1 MWQAFSEFELL
12 LCFTY
17 IVKEIKRSIK
27 FKKGVI
33 LMDKHWTAQL
43 PVKDLKSITPVSG
56 GDVNDTYRIETGNK
70 LYFLLVQP
78 GRAEDFYAAEIAGLR
93 DFEKAEITA
102 PRVEDYGQISGDAY
116 LLLDFLE
123 EGSGS
128 QKDLGE
134 LVAKL
139 HLTHQKDSQ
148 FGYHLP
154 YEGSDI
160 TFQNGWFNT
169 WSELFI
175 DQRLVQLHEEI
186 IKRDLWSEQENQI
199 FISVL
204 EIIKG
209 ELNKHDSKPS
219 LLHGDLWS
227 GNYMFLNDGRPALFD
242 PSPLYGDREF
252 DLGATQVFGGFG
264 SEFYEAYD
272 SVYPLAEGAERRI
285 EFYKL
290 YLLLVHLV
298 KFGEMY
304 LGSVSSTMRNI
315 ISKE

>member
-1 MWQAFSEFELL
+1 MNEEWS
-12 LCFTY
+12 
-17 IVKEIKRSIK
+17 
-27 FKKGVI
+27 
-33 LMDKHWTAQL
+33 AQL
-43 PVKDLKSITPVSG
+43 PIKNINNIVPVSG
-56 GDVNDTYRIETGNK
+56 GDVNDAYRIETDNG

-78 GRAEDFYAAEIAGLR
+78 GRNEDFYAAEIAGLK
-93 DFEKAEITA
+93 DFEQAGITA
-102 PRVEDYGQISGDAY
+102 PRVKSYGQISGDAY

-123 EGSGS
+123 EGRGS
-128 QKDLGE
+128 QEDLGE

-139 HLTHQKDSQ
+139 HLTQQQDGR

-160 TFQNGWFNT
+160 TFGNGWFDS

-175 DQRLVQLHEEI
+175 DQRLSHLHEEI
-186 IKRDLWSEQENQI
+186 TQQNLWSEEYNEK
-199 FISVL
+199 FLEVL
-204 EIIKG
+204 EIIKE
-209 ELNKHDSKPS
+209 ELQNHKSEPS

-227 GNYMFLNDGRPALFD
+227 GNYMFLDDGKPALFD

-264 SEFYEAYD
+264 SDFYEAYD
-272 SVYPLAEGAERRI
+272 NAYPLAAGAQLRI

-298 KFGEMY
+298 KFGMMY
-304 LGSVSSTMRNI
+304 LGSVNSTMENI
-315 ISKE
+315 INKG

>member
-1 MWQAFSEFELL
+1 
-12 LCFTY
+12 
-17 IVKEIKRSIK
+17 
-27 FKKGVI
+27 
-33 LMDKHWTAQL
+33 MDKQWTSQL
-43 PVKDLKSITPVSG
+43 AVKNIKNITPVSG
-56 GDVNDTYRIETGNK
+56 GDVNDAYRIETDNR

-78 GRAEDFYAAEIAGLR
+78 NRGEDFYAAEIAGLR
-93 DFEKAEITA
+93 DFEKAGITA
-102 PRVEDYGQISGDAY
+102 PHVEDYGQISGDAY

-139 HLTHQKDSQ
+139 HQTYQKDSQ
-148 FGYHLP
+148 FGYHLS

-160 TFQNGWFNT
+160 TFQNGWFNS
-169 WSELFI
+169 WSDLFI
-175 DQRLVQLHEEI
+175 NQRMIKLHKEI
-186 IKRDLWSEQENQI
+186 SKKNLWNEQENEI

-204 EIIKG
+204 EIIKE
-209 ELNKHDSKPS
+209 ELTNHDSKPS

-272 SVYPLAEGAERRI
+272 NIYPLAEGAELRI

-315 ISKE
+315 ISKR

>member
-1 MWQAFSEFELL
+1 MNTQWA
-12 LCFTY
+12 
-17 IVKEIKRSIK
+17 
-27 FKKGVI
+27 
-33 LMDKHWTAQL
+33 AQL
-43 PVKDLKSITPVSG
+43 PVKDIKNITPVSG
-56 GDVNDTYRIETGNK
+56 GDVNDAYRIETDNK

-78 GRAEDFYAAEIAGLR
+78 NRDEDFYAAEMAGLK
-93 DFEKAEITA
+93 DFKKAGITA
-102 PRVEDYGQISGDAY
+102 PVAEASGQIDGDAY

-134 LVAKL
+134 MVAKL
-139 HLTHQKDSQ
+139 HQTHQKDFL

-160 TFQNGWFNT
+160 TFENGWFNS

-175 DQRLVQLHEEI
+175 DQRLLQLHKEI
-186 IKRDLWSEQENQI
+186 IKRNLWNEQENEK
-199 FISVL
+199 FVSVL
-204 EIIKG
+204 EIIRE
-209 ELNKHDSKPS
+209 ELNKYDSEPS

-227 GNYMFLNDGRPALFD
+227 GNYMFLDNGQPALFD

-272 SVYPLAEGAERRI
+272 NIYPLEKGAEVRI

-304 LGSVSSTMRNI
+304 LGSVNSTMEKI
-315 ISKE
+315 ICKR

>member
-1 MWQAFSEFELL
+1 MNEQ
-12 LCFTY
+12 
-17 IVKEIKRSIK
+17 
-27 FKKGVI
+27 
-33 LMDKHWTAQL
+33 WTAQL
-43 PVKDLKSITPVSG
+43 PIKNIGKITPVSG
-56 GDVNDTYRIETGNK
+56 GDVNDAYRIETDHG

-78 GRAEDFYAAEIAGLR
+78 GRPGNFYAAEISGLR
-93 DFEKAEITA
+93 DFEKAGITA

-139 HLTHQKDSQ
+139 HLTHQQDSQ

-160 TFQNGWFNT
+160 TFQNGWFNS

-175 DQRLVQLHEEI
+175 DQRLVKLHEEI
-186 IKRDLWSEQENQI
+186 IKRNLWSGQENKI

-204 EIIKG
+204 EIIQA
-209 ELNKHDSKPS
+209 ELYKHDSKPS

-264 SEFYEAYD
+264 NEFYEAYNNI
-272 SVYPLAEGAERRI
+272 YPLGEGAELRI

-315 ISKE
+315 ISKR

>member
-1 MWQAFSEFELL
+1 MNEE
-12 LCFTY
+12 
-17 IVKEIKRSIK
+17 
-27 FKKGVI
+27 
-33 LMDKHWTAQL
+33 WTAQL
-43 PVKDLKSITPVSG
+43 PIKDIKNVTSVSG
-56 GDVNDTYRIETGNK
+56 GDVNKAYRIETDNR

-78 GRAEDFYAAEIAGLR
+78 GRSEEFYAAEISGLR
-93 DFEKAEITA
+93 DFEKAGITA
-102 PRVEDYGQISGDAY
+102 PHVEDYGKISGDAY

-139 HLTHQKDSQ
+139 HQTHQKDSQ

-160 TFQNGWFNT
+160 TFQNGWFNS
-169 WSELFI
+169 WSDLFI
-175 DQRLVQLHEEI
+175 NQRMTKLHKEI
-186 IKRDLWSEQENQI
+186 SKKNLWNEQENEI

-204 EIIKG
+204 EIIKE
-209 ELNKHDSKPS
+209 ELTNHDSKPS

-272 SVYPLAEGAERRI
+272 NIYPLAEGAELRV

-315 ISKE
+315 ISKR